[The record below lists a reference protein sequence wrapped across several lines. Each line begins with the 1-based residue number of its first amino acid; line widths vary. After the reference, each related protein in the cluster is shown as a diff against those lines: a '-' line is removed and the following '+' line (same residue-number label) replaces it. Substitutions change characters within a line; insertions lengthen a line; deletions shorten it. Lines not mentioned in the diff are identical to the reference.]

1 MRYSAVRKL
10 ALIVFCTVA
19 ASLFWAG
26 GSLRAAEPATRQEG
40 GAIKGVVKT
49 PWVRRYQALVS
60 IVSIEGQD
68 FPPSEE
74 RPFMSQKGLV
84 FRPHI
89 LPVVKGA
96 TVDFTNDDSVVHN
109 IFAPPGSAKTFNLG
123 TYGQGVK
130 KTVTFE
136 ELGEVTLLC
145 NVHPEMVGFILVV
158 QNPYFSLTDKKGN
171 FEIKGVP
178 PGKYRLK
185 VWHEKLKEVS
195 QEVVVEAGKT
205 AVVEFAKKEFKKR

>member
-10 ALIVFCTVA
+10 ALIVFGTVA
-19 ASLFWAG
+19 VALFWAG
-26 GSLRAAEPATRQEG
+26 GSLRAAEPATRPEG

-68 FPPSEE
+68 FPPPEE
-74 RPFMSQKGLV
+74 RPFMSQKSLV
-84 FRPHI
+84 FRPRI
-89 LPVVKGA
+89 LPVVKGT
-96 TVDFTNDDSVVHN
+96 TVDFTNNDNVVHN
-109 IFAPPGSAKTFNLG
+109 IFAPPGSTKTFNLG

-130 KTVTFE
+130 KAVTFE

-145 NVHPEMVGFILVV
+145 NVHPEMVAYILVV
-158 QNPYFSLTDKKGN
+158 QNPYFGLTDKKGN